1 MTSPWLVRPAT
12 LAEAE
17 VVTAFLRA
25 ALPESLRLYT
35 IYASNRLA
43 AYVADCLAAT
53 ATDAP
58 RFRLLTTT
66 DGTPAGLAE
75 WRPQPDGL
83 FLNQLVVAPR
93 HRRRGGARALLAH
106 ALSAAGTE
114 GMLRLD
120 VFVDRPHVLDWY
132 RRLGL
137 APEAT
142 RTWTCLP
149 LPPPSAV
156 THPTPPPDLPEAD
169 ARHRRYGFSTF
180 QLALEGR
187 TYPIGRL
194 GARLFRTTDAA
205 VPADREA
212 LLALAQLD
220 PRRQL
225 LCIAPEPLPGA
236 VLARSLRLAAP
247 VAAVRAALTDSPAPL
262 CPRSP
267 VP

>member
-1 MTSPWLVRPAT
+1 MTSPWLVRPAAP
-12 LAEAE
+12 AEAE
-17 VVTAFLRA
+17 VVAAFLRA
-25 ALPESLRLYT
+25 ALPAPLRPYT
-35 IYASNRLA
+35 IYASDRLA
-43 AYVADCLAAT
+43 AYVADGLASPT
-53 ATDAP
+53 TDAP

-75 WRPQPDGL
+75 WRTQPDGL

-120 VFVDRPHVLDWY
+120 VFANRPHVLDWY

-149 LPPPSAV
+149 LPCPSDV
-156 THPTPPPDLPEAD
+156 TRPTPPPDLHEAD

-180 QLALEGR
+180 RLELEGR
-187 TYPIGRL
+187 TYTIGRL
-194 GARLFRTTDAA
+194 GSRLFRTTDAA

-212 LLALAQLD
+212 LLALAHLD
-220 PRRQL
+220 PRRRL
-225 LCIAPEPLPGA
+225 LCIAPGPLPGA

-247 VAAVRAALTDSPAPL
+247 VAAVRAALTASPTPSGPRCPAP
-262 CPRSP
+262 
-267 VP
+267 